1 MEIALGG
8 IVILIILLPGISFRK
23 GYFSE
28 EFSNQYTIRDFFN
41 LFVNT
46 LFPSLIIYF
55 LSLPII
61 YCFFGGYYYDF
72 KTLLGIL
79 SSNESL
85 VKTSIEQIDKFKY
98 EIIIFQ
104 AIVNL
109 ISFGIGLRLRD
120 IILHYSTDAKNKFFR
135 YKNIWHYLLTGKFI
149 LFGRS
154 QIRLEKDTVK
164 DIDITYIDAIVQV
177 GEIVFTYTGVLVD
190 YELSEDGN
198 LDLIYIKDA
207 SRKPID
213 EVEYKDIKG
222 HTLILK
228 YNNILN
234 LNLIFIQTE
243 EKSNGDI
250 ALRMVE

>member
-1 MEIALGG
+1 MDIALGG

-55 LSLPII
+55 LSLPVI
-61 YCFFGGYYYDF
+61 YYFFGGYYYDL

-79 SSNESL
+79 SSNDSL

-98 EIIIFQ
+98 EIISFQ
-104 AIVNL
+104 VIVNL
-109 ISFGIGLRLRD
+109 IS
-120 IILHYSTDAKNKFFR
+120 
-135 YKNIWHYLLTGKFI
+135 GKFI
-149 LFGRS
+149 LFERS
-154 QIRLEKDTVK
+154 QIRLEKDTVE

-177 GEIVFTYTGVLVD
+177 GENVFTYTGVLVD

-213 EVEYKDIKG
+213 ELEYKDIQG

-228 YNNILN
+228 YSNILN

-243 EKSNGDI
+243 EKQNGDI
-250 ALRMVE
+250 TLRMVE